1 MISRG
6 PLPPPIIGGPLPVPP
21 MVASAPMGGPGMG
34 SAIPPILPNALPP
47 MAMPPIADQKLGFLQ
62 SLAANMAAQN
72 TGPIGITGGG
82 NATPP
87 STMNDAMAIIEQQA
101 KIIAELQSQV
111 NSDNPDSSLMYRK

>member
-21 MVASAPMGGPGMG
+21 MVASAPMGG
-34 SAIPPILPNALPP
+34 PPILPNALPP